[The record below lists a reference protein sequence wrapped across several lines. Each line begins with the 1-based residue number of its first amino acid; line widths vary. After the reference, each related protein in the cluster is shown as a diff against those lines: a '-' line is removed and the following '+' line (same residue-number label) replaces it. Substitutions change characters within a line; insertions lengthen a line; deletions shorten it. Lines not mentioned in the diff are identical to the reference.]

1 MDWTF
6 VDDVAAVLP
15 LPLFVFFSAFSTSS
29 SSMVFT
35 IIKEIAVAF
44 CL

>member
-15 LPLFVFFSAFSTSS
+15 LPLFVFFSAFSASFSS
-29 SSMVFT
+29 LVFT
-35 IIKEIAVAF
+35 VIEEMAVAF